1 MHLVD
6 THCHLNMMQSES
18 NLDEIIDNAIKND
31 IHRIMVPGIDLES
44 SIEAIKIAEKY
55 EIVYAAIGY
64 HPNDVKK
71 WNENSFSLLADLS
84 QHPKVKAIGEIGLDF
99 YRQHSPKSVQLH
111 VFKEQLKLSDKTGLP
126 VILHSRNSIDEILR
140 ILIEWQ
146 KTRILSE
153 PDRYLGIMHSF
164 EGNFDQANLIT
175 KLPFLIGI
183 GGPIT
188 YKNSHEKHEIA
199 MKISLE
205 SILLET
211 DSPFLSPLPY
221 RGKKNEPANI
231 KFIAEK
237 IAHLTEKPLKW
248 VSEVTSKNA
257 NKIFAWEQ

>member
-6 THCHLNMMQSES
+6 THCHLNLMQSAS
-18 NLDEIIDNAIKND
+18 NLDQIIDNAIKND

-64 HPNDVKK
+64 HPNDVSK
-71 WNENSFSLLADLS
+71 WNENSFSILAELA

-99 YRQHSPKSVQLH
+99 YRQHSPKSVQFH

-126 VILHSRNSIDEILR
+126 VILHSRNSINEIFG
-140 ILIEWQ
+140 ILIEWKQ
-146 KTRILSE
+146 TIILTE
-153 PDRYLGIMHSF
+153 PERYLGIMHSF
-164 EGNFDQANLIT
+164 EGNLDQANFIT
-175 KLPFLIGI
+175 KHRFLLGI

-188 YKNSHEKHEIA
+188 YKNSYEKHEIA
-199 MKISLE
+199 MKIPMD

-211 DSPFLSPLPY
+211 DSPFLSPLPH
-221 RGKKNEPANI
+221 RGKTNEPANI
-231 KFIAEK
+231 KFIAKK

-257 NKIFAWEQ
+257 NKIFAWE

>member
-1 MHLVD
+1 
-6 THCHLNMMQSES
+6 MMQSES
-18 NLDEIIDNAIKND
+18 NLDEIIDNAIKNN
-31 IHRIMVPGIDLES
+31 IYRIMVPGIDLES

-55 EIVYAAIGY
+55 EIVFAAIGY
-64 HPNDVKK
+64 HPNDVNK
-71 WNENSFSLLADLS
+71 WNENSFSILSELA
-84 QHPKVKAIGEIGLDF
+84 QHPKVKAVGEIGLDF
-99 YRQHSPKSVQLH
+99 YREYSPKSVQLH
-111 VFKEQLKLSDKTGLP
+111 VFKEQLALSETTGLP
-126 VILHSRNSIDEILR
+126 VILHSRNSIDEIFR

-146 KTRILSE
+146 RSKFSTE

-164 EGNFDQANLIT
+164 EGNLDQANLIT
-175 KLPFLIGI
+175 KHRFLLGI

-188 YKNSHEKHEIA
+188 YKNSHDKHEIA
-199 MKISLE
+199 MKIPME

-211 DSPFLSPLPY
+211 DSPFLAPLPF
-221 RGKKNEPANI
+221 RGKTNEPANI

>member
-6 THCHLNMMQSES
+6 THCHLNMMQSEV
-18 NLDEIIDNAIKND
+18 NLEEIIDKAINND

-44 SIEAIKIAEKY
+44 SIVAIKIAEKY

-64 HPNDVKK
+64 HPNDAIK
-71 WNENSFSLLADLS
+71 WNENSFSILQDLA

-99 YRQHSPKSVQLH
+99 YREHSPKSIQLH
-111 VFKEQLKLSDKTGLP
+111 VFKEQLQLSDKTGLP
-126 VILHSRNSIDEILR
+126 VILHSRNSIDEIFG
-140 ILIEWQ
+140 ILLEWQ
-146 KTRILSE
+146 KNKSLAV
-153 PDRYLGIMHSF
+153 PDRFLGIMHAF
-164 EGNFDQANLIT
+164 EGNLEQANLIT
-175 KLPFLIGI
+175 KHRFLIGI

-199 MKISLE
+199 KKLSIE

-211 DSPFLSPLPY
+211 DSPFLSPLPH
-221 RGKKNEPANI
+221 RGKPNEPANI

-237 IAHLTEKPLKW
+237 IANLTEKPLKW
-248 VSEVTSKNA
+248 ISEVTTKNA

>member
-64 HPNDVKK
+64 HPNDVNK

-99 YRQHSPKSVQLH
+99 YRDHSPKSIQLH

-126 VILHSRNSIDEILR
+126 VILHSRNSIEEIFR
-140 ILIEWQ
+140 ILIDWQ
-146 KTRILSE
+146 HTRILSE
-153 PDRYLGIMHSF
+153 QNQYLGIMHSF
-164 EGNFDQANLIT
+164 EGNLDQANLIT
-175 KLPFLIGI
+175 KLPFFLGI

-188 YKNSHEKHEIA
+188 YKNSHEKHKIA

>member
-31 IHRIMVPGIDLES
+31 IHRIMVPGIDLDS
-44 SIEAIKIAEKY
+44 SIDAIKIAEKY

-64 HPNDVKK
+64 HPNDAYK
-71 WNENSFSLLADLS
+71 WNENSFSILADLS

-99 YRQHSPKSVQLH
+99 YREHSPKSVQLH
-111 VFKEQLKLSDKTGLP
+111 AFQEQLKLSDKTGLP
-126 VILHSRNSIDEILR
+126 VILHSRNSIDEIFR
-140 ILIEWQ
+140 ILIDWQ
-146 KTRILSE
+146 QTRILTK

-164 EGNFDQANLIT
+164 EGNLDQAKLIT
-175 KLPFLIGI
+175 KLPFLLGI

-188 YKNSHEKHEIA
+188 YKNSYEKHEIA
-199 MKISLE
+199 LKISME

-211 DSPFLSPLPY
+211 DSPFLSPLPH